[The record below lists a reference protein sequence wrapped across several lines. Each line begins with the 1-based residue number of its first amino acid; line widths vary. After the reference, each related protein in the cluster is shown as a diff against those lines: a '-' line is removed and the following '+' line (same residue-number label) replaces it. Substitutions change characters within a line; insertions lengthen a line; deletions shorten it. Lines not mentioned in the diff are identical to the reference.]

1 MADFETY
8 NHTMMSGASPAEAPF
23 LKKDLIY
30 ITDEGSGSGDY
41 SRNEVVFDT
50 QNVSNSGKWCDF
62 KEAVISIPVV
72 VAVSRRKT
80 TGGEHAAG
88 LTTDMFKSLRMKS
101 GASMID
107 SVTVEY
113 NNSTVVQQRK
123 NISAYSS
130 FKQHTEYSLNDVE
143 INGSSNGYYKPTPL
157 WKYDDQLGLI
167 SNDCESSNPDEL
179 YPVQD
184 DDPERIG
191 VLSADNVNKSGTD
204 CQKHENGDHVYYFD
218 QRVRLKDLIMFDQL
232 PLLKGSKVKITL
244 TLNQCETKFD
254 LGVDGQIRA
263 SGANNV
269 PTYASV
275 TLKGS
280 SCPFLRAPMI
290 SHNPV
295 MADANKM
302 TETIVCSVAKATVNG
317 NEYSHVKNHCRLYIP
332 TYVLEAKHEERL
344 IMGEKLVTYSDV
356 FVTKLSNLTGGF
368 QSTITNSIS
377 RASRLIIVPM
387 LTADA
392 NGSKKISPSSSFFT
406 NEPASC
412 SPHYIKDLN
421 VSLSGTNIYQQSL
434 KYKYEHFVNEIQGK
448 FGEMAGMH
456 TGVSSGLISLKDY
469 ENTLGYI
476 VVNLGRRHKYDDH
489 TSVSLEIQG
498 TVDSPK
504 SLDLLCFVEFDRD
517 MTIEMASGE
526 LK

>member
-8 NHTMMSGASPAEAPF
+8 NHTMMGTGEPPAESPF

-41 SRNEVVFDT
+41 SRNEIVFDS
-50 QNVSNSGKWCDF
+50 QNVSNSGKWCDYR
-62 KEAVISIPVV
+62 EAVISIPVV

-80 TGGEHAAG
+80 LNSAVHAPG
-88 LTTDMFKSLRMKS
+88 LLSSEQMIKSLRLKS

-113 NNSTVVQQRK
+113 NNSTAVQQRK

-130 FKQHTEYSLNDVE
+130 FKQHSEYSLNDVE
-143 INGSSNGYYKPTPL
+143 INGSSNGYFKPSHL
-157 WKYDDQLGLI
+157 WTFDAARGLI
-167 SNDCESSNPDEL
+167 SNDCLTENSLDL
-179 YPVQD
+179 YPVVD
-184 DDPERIG
+184 DDAEKIS
-191 VLSADNVNKSGTD
+191 VLSADNVKKSGMD
-204 CQKHENGDHVYYFD
+204 CQTSQNGGDHVYFFD
-218 QRVRLKDLIMFDQL
+218 HRIRLKDLVMFDQL
-232 PLLKGSKVKITL
+232 PLLKGSKIKITL
-244 TLNQCETKFD
+244 TLNQSVSTFS
-254 LGVDGQIRA
+254 LNNAGQII
-263 SGANNV
+263 SSNV
-269 PTYASV
+269 VLS
-275 TLKGS
+275 GS

-290 SHNPV
+290 SH
-295 MADANKM
+295 AAQLANDDRM
-302 TETIVCSVAKATVNG
+302 TETIVCSVGRASVNG
-317 NEYSHVKNHCRLYIP
+317 NTYSHEKNQCRLYIP
-332 TYVLEAKHEERL
+332 SYVVEAKHEERL

-356 FVTKLSNLTGGF
+356 FVTKLSNVAGGF

-387 LTADA
+387 LTATA
-392 NGSKKISPSSSFFT
+392 NGTFAKSPSESCFT
-406 NEPASC
+406 NEPSSC
-412 SPHYIKDLN
+412 SPHYISDLN
-421 VSLSGTNIYQQSL
+421 VSMSGTNLYQQSV
-434 KYKYEHFVNEIQGK
+434 KYKYEHFVNEVQGK
-448 FGEMAGMH
+448 FGELAGMH

-498 TVDSPK
+498 TVNSPK
-504 SLDLLCFVEFDRD
+504 ALDLLCFVEFDRD

>member
-8 NHTMMSGASPAEAPF
+8 NNTMMSGAPPAEAPF

-30 ITDEGSGSGDY
+30 ITDEGSGSGNY
-41 SRNEVVFDT
+41 SRNEIVFDT

-72 VAVSRRKT
+72 CVVSRRKT
-80 TGGEHAAG
+80 SDGSPHPDG
-88 LTTDMFKSLRMKS
+88 LTSTYDMQRSLRLKS

-143 INGSSNGYYKPTPL
+143 INGSSNNYFKPSHF
-157 WKYDDQLGLI
+157 WEYDTTHGLI
-167 SNDCESSNPDEL
+167 SKDATNENSDDF
-179 YPVQD
+179 YPNLAEYAVRQQ
-184 DDPERIG
+184 
-191 VLSADNVNKSGTD
+191 VLTSANMLNSGTD
-204 CQKHENGDHVYYFD
+204 CRTTAANGDHVYYFD
-218 QRVRLKDLIMFDQL
+218 HRIKLKDLIMFDQL

-244 TLNQCETKFD
+244 TLNQCVTKFALD
-254 LGVDGQIRA
+254 ETGSID
-263 SGANNV
+263 SS
-269 PTYASV
+269 SV
-275 TLKGS
+275 VLSGS

-290 SHNPV
+290 RYGTPV
-295 MADANKM
+295 AAGDVM
-302 TETIVCSVAKATVNG
+302 TETISCQVASGTVNG
-317 NEYSHVKNHCRLYIP
+317 STYTHEKKQCRLYIP
-332 TYVLEAKHEERL
+332 TYVVEAKHEAKL

-356 FVTKLSNLTGGF
+356 FVTKLSNLSGGQGF

-377 RASRLIIVPM
+377 RASRLIVVPM
-387 LTADA
+387 LTGAA
-392 NGSKKISPSSSFFT
+392 NGSEGISPSSSCFT
-406 NEPASC
+406 NEPACC

-421 VSLSGTNIYQQSL
+421 VSLSGTNLYQQSV
-434 KYKYEHFVNEIQGK
+434 KYKYEHFVNELQGK
-448 FGEMAGMH
+448 FGEMAGMQ
-456 TGVSSGLISLKDY
+456 TGVSSSLISLKDY

-476 VVNLGRRHKYDDH
+476 VVNLGRRHQYDDH

-498 TVDSPK
+498 TIASPK
-504 SLDLLCFVEFDRD
+504 NLDLLCFVEFDRD
-517 MTIEMASGE
+517 LTIEMASAE